1 MKQKNEINRAT
12 NSLVDKKS
20 SAEYYLDE
28 IRRIWDHEFQS
39 SFSYLDNIQLFSE
52 T

>member
-1 MKQKNEINRAT
+1 MKSISLEYA
-12 NSLVDKKS
+12 LVDKKS

-39 SFSYLDNIQLFSE
+39 SFSYLR
-52 T
+52 